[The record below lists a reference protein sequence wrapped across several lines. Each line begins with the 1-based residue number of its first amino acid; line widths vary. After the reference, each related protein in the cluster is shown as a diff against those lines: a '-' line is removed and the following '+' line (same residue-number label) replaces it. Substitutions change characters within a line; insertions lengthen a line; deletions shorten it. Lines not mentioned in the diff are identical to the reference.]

1 MIYSYYKNIEEL
13 MGNILDDEIIEYE
26 ISERN
31 KKYTK
36 NINISLFNLIES
48 LMRAILSYSIE
59 LINKDKVKFFEYFYY
74 LTTVEATL
82 QKINKKYL
90 LFSKEIYNIR
100 YIIKIEEAYKSN
112 HEQFENNFVNIMN
125 NLLQQ
130 SILLY
135 KGNYNQLYNSIMDL
149 IKIFDDTFENK
160 NEEYINLL
168 FFIFRQQYKN
178 IYQEEIRIQL
188 VENFLKNKLLVKKS
202 KIFLSETLK
211 DLKPEVF
218 NEKSKK
224 KENSEESLVKN
235 FMDLENKK
243 MEKYKNIIN
252 ICNNI
257 DSPEFNEILLFFFE
271 SQCQSYFLTILKKYK
286 NKYTE
291 ACCEKLLLKVSLSY
305 FKKAVQYL
313 YENKNKKN
321 NNFLKLYAIAYVKT
335 YSYFYVEIN
344 FAHFDKC
351 KWEEINRFLNDKDAN
366 NENIR
371 NMRNIYIWRL
381 FCKKFDNFEK
391 FLM

>member
-1 MIYSYYKNIEEL
+1 
-13 MGNILDDEIIEYE
+13 
-26 ISERN
+26 
-31 KKYTK
+31 
-36 NINISLFNLIES
+36 
-48 LMRAILSYSIE
+48 
-59 LINKDKVKFFEYFYY
+59 
-74 LTTVEATL
+74 
-82 QKINKKYL
+82 
-90 LFSKEIYNIR
+90 
-100 YIIKIEEAYKSN
+100 
-112 HEQFENNFVNIMN
+112 
-125 NLLQQ
+125 
-130 SILLY
+130 
-135 KGNYNQLYNSIMDL
+135 
-149 IKIFDDTFENK
+149 
-160 NEEYINLL
+160 
-168 FFIFRQQYKN
+168 
-178 IYQEEIRIQL
+178 
-188 VENFLKNKLLVKKS
+188 
-202 KIFLSETLK
+202 
-211 DLKPEVF
+211 
-218 NEKSKK
+218 
-224 KENSEESLVKN
+224 
-235 FMDLENKK
+235 MDLENKK

-391 FLM
+391 FLTFERNIPILKEFEEKIKKENNNVKYIFKESFITPSIVQNYKNLSLEIENKFIKNQREIKLNYAEINNNFDLYYSILVNKIISYTYGNEKNKFINIMKNIYEESYKEIKMGEEGKKLYNYLLNDNLFQREIVNKISEKPLTQDEFEILLYSLRFIFNFIFLNSI